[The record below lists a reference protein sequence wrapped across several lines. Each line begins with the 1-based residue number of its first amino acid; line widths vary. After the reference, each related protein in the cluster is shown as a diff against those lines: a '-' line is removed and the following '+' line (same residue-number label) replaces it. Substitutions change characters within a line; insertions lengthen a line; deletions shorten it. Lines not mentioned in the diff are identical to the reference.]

1 MNLNNRQIRTLRSE
15 SHRLQLKPVVMIGQ
29 NGLSENV
36 QQELEQALLHHEL
49 IKIRLPALDKPG
61 KQELITKMCEAVDAE
76 LIQSIGHV
84 IVVYRRNPKQDRFG
98 KLL

>member
-1 MNLNNRQIRTLRSE
+1 MHLNNRQIRTLRSE

-36 QQELEQALLHHEL
+36 KQELEQALLHHEL
-49 IKIRLPALDKPG
+49 IKIRLPAMDKPG
-61 KQELITKMCEAVDAE
+61 KQELITEMCKTVDAE

-84 IVVYRRNPKQDRFG
+84 IVVYRRNPQQDRFG